1 MYTMREKDQNPETIR
16 QLVALFAE
24 CPEDVDPIVVID
36 NDRILDGHHRAVA
49 AEQSG
54 IAVRV
59 SHITSERYEALKAAG
74 FDNMEIAAPLHIAA
88 DNDEAAD
95 HLNAQFPG
103 AGLIDPA
110 FDAVAL

>member
-16 QLVALFAE
+16 QLVAMFVE
-24 CPEDVDPIVVID
+24 CPEDVDPIVVVG

-49 AEQSG
+49 AEQAG
-54 IAVRV
+54 ATVRV
-59 SHITSERYEALKAAG
+59 SHITNERYESLKAAG
-74 FDNMEIAAPLHIAA
+74 YDDMEIAAAAHIAA

-103 AGLIDPA
+103 AGIIYRA
-110 FDAVAL
+110 YDAVSL